1 MTDEEYQHKNIKRL
15 TDHLLKKIDEM
26 NDILK
31 EMREANVWASID
43 YKNGFIEIDEIKQSV
58 IYHTKK
64 PK

>member
-1 MTDEEYQHKNIKRL
+1 MIDEDYQHKNIKRL
-15 TDHLLKKIDEM
+15 TDHLLKKIDEI

-31 EMREANVWASID
+31 KMKEADVWASID
-43 YKNGFIEIDEIKQSV
+43 YKNGFIEVDSIKQSV